1 MKEYEVL
8 VTAKLDTSQV
18 QKELENL
25 NGKEITLDVKTG
37 NTAKEV
43 QNVNKQ
49 IVTTQKSTQSFGDTL
64 KKSLNIGSAATIT
77 AEAFNAI
84 RNAADKATDAIKDI
98 DDAVT
103 DLRMATNGSYSD
115 TLKLVQGYN
124 KLGKAIGA
132 ITTEVSDS
140 ADAWLRQG
148 HSISDTNTLIKD
160 SMILS
165 KVANLESADATE
177 YLTSA
182 MKGYKVAVEDVIG
195 IVDMLTAVDLV
206 SATDAGGLAEAMS
219 ETAVSANYANVEMEQ
234 LLGYLAAVGEV
245 TQDSMSSIG
254 NAFKTFFARYS
265 DIKAGKLE
273 LVDEDGTIEVL
284 SDVEQ
289 SLKNV
294 GIDMRS
300 TITDFDDFGEA
311 LIALHA
317 EWDDLNSVQQS
328 AIAKAFGGT
337 RQKERFLVLMENF
350 DAATSYMEAATNSAG
365 TAEQKFNA
373 YLDSIE
379 AKTKSL
385 QAAFESLAVNTFSTE
400 LFGGIIEATT
410 SLVTFLDKTNLL
422 KSSLA
427 GIAGA
432 GAIKVFT
439 MLASGI
445 ANAAARMN
453 DFNSAMSILK
463 AGNIG
468 ESQMQKLV
476 QMTSNL
482 SESQLKAVVSSS
494 ALSNQQRITILTANG
509 MSTSEANA
517 TLATMGLATAEGT
530 AATATS
536 TLSGTLKGLWLTLK
550 ANPLI
555 LVASAIT
562 AAVTAFN
569 AFSDA
574 AEESA
579 QRAEENFNKLTEAA
593 QAATETRQSVGSLIE
608 QYKALAD
615 ASDGAWSTEEVS
627 ELKGIQ
633 EQITNLVGDQ
643 AGNLDLVNG
652 KIDEEY
658 QKLLSIYNLLSD
670 DELASAESAYNV
682 SQEKYNKGYE
692 HPGKSWLNSYTGEK
706 DDLAA
711 WYIMRAYEEVINP
724 GVSGSKWFATEYLGW
739 SEDTNGYAG
748 NLGIALE
755 EIGSYEDGLKA
766 LKEWQEILNTANEAD
781 YFGDDFGNA
790 YELGDAMLYVSS
802 KIEEFEAVITEAE
815 AAKDRFFSAKANDEV
830 LDFLVENDLKTQDDF
845 NSWINSVMANSD
857 YSTDYKQALI
867 NAMQGYLPYFEVSDS
882 VKKSLI
888 ANMDGLIDELTDH
901 FTSSED
907 RTTLGE
913 WLMNMSPSEYQT
925 FVEWWEDNA
934 GSETVTASLD
944 SMMTAFANHLE
955 RVSIAANGVASEI
968 QNITSAAKTELDNT
982 QTVIDGITFAQ
993 SILAEQSTGVSLSVE
1008 DFNSDE
1014 LKEYTSAL
1022 EYNNGALQ
1030 LNAEK
1035 VNELVKANADAQ
1047 ISLNDTNKAVAQ
1059 SKYLENAAEIERLRK
1074 QLDGLSDDEIAAKT
1088 TIESKINSLLE
1099 ENSTL
1104 KNVCTQYDLMSASL
1118 REATSAYQNWLN
1130 AQNAAQSGDMFDDT
1144 LDAMNHIN
1152 DTLNNKDSELY
1163 GRVGRTDYEA
1173 AVNLIIPESIDS
1185 SDKEA
1190 INKYLDSIYAL
1201 FTYDDGGNRAGLNID
1216 NFCKQAVDEGLMY
1229 IDEASGSYQIA
1240 GQKTMEDF
1248 AEGMNLSLPL
1258 VQAMFGEMEEFGGV
1272 FDWSDE
1278 ANKTFGDLA
1287 VSATEAREALK
1298 KISGNEDLEIKLDV
1312 SDIEDTQGK
1321 LDALDATIAEMDK
1334 VKSKPEV
1341 DPSEIEYANE
1351 IIEYCV
1357 AQKQLLSQPD
1367 VMMVDTSVVE
1377 GDLGNA
1383 IALLQEFQTAKNNLE
1398 TAQALGLDTTQAQAN
1413 LDAATQKIQ
1422 DLDANITS
1430 EKALNI
1436 DTTSIDSISSSLEN
1450 LSAEMIVKAGVD
1462 ESAVIGYQQSEH
1474 DAQGTV
1480 TWDNDTSLVDVYAAA
1495 SHYSEGTVAWYN
1507 DTSLVK
1513 TKFYAKGYVSW
1524 QNSSISVNGTAHAGG
1539 TAYAGGNWGTAPGG
1553 KTLVGELGQEI
1564 VVDPHTGRWYTVGD
1578 NGAEFRD
1585 IPRGAIVFNH
1595 KQSES
1600 LLKNG
1605 YVAGRATALV
1615 GGTAMVTGGI
1625 GIGNAGD
1632 STVSGG
1638 NSTSNYKKP
1647 SSSATNSTSN
1657 KNTDDELETFDWIEI
1672 AVSRIERV
1680 IDRLKTTATS
1690 TYKALKTKLGA
1701 TYDEIAMVNQEL
1713 AIQQQAYERYM
1724 QEANNVGLSSDLATL
1739 VQNGAVDISQ
1749 YDEDTQELIEKYQ
1762 EFFEKA
1768 LECSDAVQQ
1777 LHESLAELY
1786 ENNFNDVA
1794 SDYENQL
1801 SLFEHMT
1808 NSYNTGLQALEAQGY
1823 LQGTEYYSALQ
1834 DVERQKL
1841 SVLNAELAAL
1851 EQSFSE
1857 AMASGEI
1864 QKYSD
1869 SWFEMQG
1876 SINEVK
1882 EQIDEANLSLL
1893 EYEKTMRE
1901 IEWDHF
1907 DYIQDRISQITDE
1920 ADFMIDLLSNSDL
1933 HTDKGQLTDEG
1944 MATMGLHAQNYNTY
1958 MAQADQY
1965 AAEILELNKQIAD
1978 DPNNTELIERRE
1990 ELLRLQQ
1997 DSILAAEDE
2006 KQAMIDLVRE
2016 GIELE
2021 LDAMQELIDAYTDA
2035 LDSAKDLYDHQRKIK
2050 DHTSEISNIQKQ
2062 LSAYENDFSEETKA
2076 KVQQLKV
2083 QLEESENDL
2092 EETQYQQYISDQKK
2106 LLDELYLEY
2115 ESILN
2120 ERLDNTDALL
2130 EEMIGYVNAN
2140 TDSINST
2147 LTEAAVN
2154 VGYTMSESMQSIWN
2168 GSTEALDGTLS
2179 VYGDGFN
2186 EKLTAINNVLSQIQ
2200 ANTAAMIS
2208 DSDAAAEGNIG
2219 STSPTTEPTSSSNSS
2234 STTPTEPAVN
2244 SPIETAEKAIT
2255 IGGKI
2260 NAKGAKIYDY
2270 AGDNS
2275 GENQYYSKDPIY
2287 TVLGESN
2294 GYLKVRY
2301 HKLSSGVTGWFKR
2314 NDVKAY
2320 KTGGL
2325 VDYTGLAQLDGT
2337 PSKPELVLN
2346 AQDTENFLALRD
2358 TLQKMAQQELTLQ
2371 TGTNT
2376 YGSVQP
2382 VAYTGFFDNTQAM
2395 KHLLNQ
2401 NPISNIQQKTG
2412 DTNFNVNIDHVDD
2425 YNDFVRKM
2433 IKDKQFEKFIQSMTV
2448 DRLVGG
2454 MSTKK
2459 HTFSSRYEK
2468 E

>member
-18 QKELENL
+18 KKELENL
-25 NGKEITLDVKTG
+25 DGKEIKLDVKTG

-49 IVTTQKSTQSFGDTL
+49 IVNTRKSTQSFGDTL
-64 KKSLNIGSAATIT
+64 KKSLNIGAAASLT
-77 AEAFNAI
+77 AEAFGAI
-84 RNAADKATDAIKDI
+84 RTAADKATDAIKDI
-98 DDAVT
+98 DGAVT
-103 DLRMATNGSYSD
+103 DLRMATNGSYGD

-124 KLGKAIGA
+124 MLGQRIGA

-148 HSISDTNTLIKD
+148 HSISETNTLIKD

-165 KVANLESADATE
+165 KVAKLDSADSTE

-182 MKGYKVAVEDVIG
+182 MKGYKVEVENVIG
-195 IVDMLTAVDLV
+195 IVDKLTAVDLV

-219 ETAVSANYANVEMEQ
+219 RTAVSAHNADIEMEK
-234 LLGYLAAVGEV
+234 LLGYLAVTGEV
-245 TQDSMSSIG
+245 TQKSMSSIG
-254 NAFKTFFARYS
+254 EGFKTIFTRMA

-273 LVDEDGTIEVL
+273 LVDEDGTVESL
-284 SDVEQ
+284 SDVETV
-289 SLKNV
+289 LNNM
-294 GIDMRS
+294 GIKLRES
-300 TITDFDDFGEA
+300 NNEFRDFGDVLDEVA
-311 LIALHA
+311 AA
-317 EWDDLNSVQQS
+317 WGSYSSVQQA
-328 AIAKAFGGT
+328 AISKAFAGT
-337 RQKERFLVLMENF
+337 RQSENFKVLMENYSS
-350 DAATSYMEAATNSAG
+350 AISYMETAMNSAG
-365 TAEQKFNA
+365 TAEQKFGA

-385 QAAFESLAVNTFSTE
+385 QAAFEALAVNTFSTE

-445 ANAAARMN
+445 ANAAVRMN
-453 DFNSAMSILK
+453 EFNSALSILK
-463 AGNIG
+463 SGNIG
-468 ESQMQKLV
+468 ESQMQKLI
-476 QMTSNL
+476 QLTSNL
-482 SESQLKAVVSSS
+482 SDSQLQAVVSSK
-494 ALSNQQRITILTANG
+494 ALSTEQRMAILTANG
-509 MSTSEANA
+509 MSTAEAQA

-530 AATATS
+530 ATSATFS
-536 TLSGTLKGLWLTLK
+536 LSGALKGLWATLK

-562 AAVTAFN
+562 AAVTAFS

-574 AEESA
+574 AEEAA

-593 QAATETRQSVGSLIE
+593 QAATETRKSVGSLIE
-608 QYKALAD
+608 QYKELAD
-615 ASDGAWSTEEVS
+615 ASDGSWSTEEAN

-633 EQITNLVGDQ
+633 EQITSLVGDQ

-682 SQEKYNKGYE
+682 SQEKFEKGYV
-692 HPGKSWLNSYTGEK
+692 HPGKSWTNSYSGEK

-711 WYIMRAYEEVINP
+711 WYIMRAYEQVLNP
-724 GVSGSKWFATEYLGW
+724 VEGANGGKWFAQKYLGW
-739 SEDTNGYAG
+739 DEDTNGYAG
-748 NLGIALE
+748 NLGQALE
-755 EIGSYEDGLKA
+755 QIGSYEDGLVA
-766 LKEWQEILNTANEAD
+766 LKEWRDILNTAEDAD
-781 YFGDDFGNA
+781 YFGDSFGNP
-790 YELGDAMLYVSS
+790 YEFGDALSYVNT
-802 KIEEFEAVITEAE
+802 KIKEFEAVIAEAE
-815 AAKDRFFSAKANDEV
+815 AAKNRFFSAKANDEV
-830 LDFLVENDLKTQDDF
+830 LDFLVENDLNTQDDF
-845 NSWINSVMANSD
+845 DSWINSVMSNAD
-857 YSTDYKQALI
+857 YSNDYKQALI
-867 NAMQGYLPYFEVSDS
+867 NAMQGYLPHFEIPDS

-888 ANMDGLIDELTDH
+888 ANMDGLMDELTDH
-901 FTSSED
+901 FTSDED
-907 RTTLGE
+907 RNILSD
-913 WLMNMSPSEYQT
+913 WLMNMDPSEYQT
-925 FVEWWEDNA
+925 FVNWWKENA
-934 GSETVTASLD
+934 NSEVVTGSLD

-955 RVSIAANGVASEI
+955 RVSIAANGIATEVSG
-968 QNITSAAKTELDNT
+968 ITSAAQKELINT
-982 QTVIDGITFAQ
+982 QAVIDGISSAQ
-993 SILAEQSTGVSLSVE
+993 GILSEQSTGVSLSVE
-1008 DFNSDE
+1008 DFNSEE

-1030 LNAEK
+1030 LNADK
-1035 VNELVKANADAQ
+1035 VNELVKANAEAQ

-1059 SKYLENAAEIERLRK
+1059 SKYLENAAEIEKLRK
-1074 QLDGLSDDEIAAKT
+1074 QLDGLSDDETAAQA
-1088 TIESKINSLLE
+1088 TIQSNIDTLLA

-1118 REATSAYQNWLN
+1118 REATSAYQHWLN
-1130 AQNAAQSGDMFDDT
+1130 AQGAAQSGDMFDDT
-1144 LDAMNHIN
+1144 LSAMNHIN

-1173 AVNLIIPESIDS
+1173 AVDLIIPESIDS

-1190 INKYLDSIYAL
+1190 VNNYMDSIYSL
-1201 FTYDDGGNRAGLNID
+1201 FTYDDDGNRAGLNID

-1287 VSATEAREALK
+1287 VSATEAREALR

-1312 SDIEDTQGK
+1312 SDIENTQGK
-1321 LDALDATIAEMDK
+1321 LDALDATIAEMDGIK
-1334 VKSKPEV
+1334 TKPEV

-1351 IIEYCV
+1351 VIRYCV

-1383 IALLQEFQTAKNNLE
+1383 IGLLQEFQTAKNNLE
-1398 TAQALGLDTTQAQAN
+1398 VAQALGIDTTQAQAN

-1422 DLDANITS
+1422 DLDTNITS

-1436 DTTSIDSISSSLEN
+1436 DTTSIDTISESLGN
-1450 LSAEMIVKAGVD
+1450 LSAELIVKAGVD
-1462 ESAVIGYQQSEH
+1462 ESAVIGYQEAEH

-1480 TWDNDTSLVDVYAAA
+1480 TWNNDTSLVDTYAAA
-1495 SHYSEGTVAWYN
+1495 NHYSEGTVAWYN

-1513 TKFYAKGYVSW
+1513 TRFYARGYITW
-1524 QNSSISVNGTAHAGG
+1524 EGQQSVNGTAHASG

-1578 NGAEFRD
+1578 YGAEFRD

-1605 YVAGRATALV
+1605 YVAGRAAALV

-1638 NSTSNYKKP
+1638 NSTDNYKKP

-1657 KNTDDELETFDWIEI
+1657 TSTDDEFETFDWIEI
-1672 AVSRIERV
+1672 AISRIERV

-1713 AIQQQAYERYM
+1713 AIQQQAYDRYM
-1724 QEANNVGLSSDLATL
+1724 QEANNVVLSSDLAAL
-1739 VQNGAVDISQ
+1739 VQSGAIDISQ
-1749 YDEDTQELIEKYQ
+1749 YDEDTQKLIEDYQ
-1762 EFFEKA
+1762 KFYEQA

-1777 LHESLAELY
+1777 LHENLGELY

-1794 SDYENQL
+1794 ADYENQL

-1823 LQGTEYYSALQ
+1823 LQGTEYYSTLQ
-1834 DVERQKL
+1834 DVERQKI

-1864 QKYSD
+1864 EKYSD
-1869 SWFEMQG
+1869 AWYEMQG
-1876 SINEVK
+1876 SINDVK

-1920 ADFMIDLLSNSDL
+1920 ADFMIELLSNSDL

-1944 MATMGLHAQNYNTY
+1944 MATMGLHAQNYNTH

-1965 AAEILELNKQIAD
+1965 AAEILELNKQIAE

-1990 ELLRLQQ
+1990 ELLGLQQ
-1997 DSILAAEDE
+1997 DSIIAAENE

-2035 LDSAKDLYDHQRKIK
+2035 LDSAKDLYDYQRKIK
-2050 DHTSEISNIQKQ
+2050 DHTTEIANIQKQ
-2062 LSAYENDFSEETKA
+2062 LSAYENDFSEETRA
-2076 KVQQLKV
+2076 KVQQLSV
-2083 QLEESENDL
+2083 QLEEAESDL
-2092 EETQYQQYISDQKK
+2092 EETEYQQYISDQKK

-2115 ESILN
+2115 ETVLN
-2120 ERLDNTDALL
+2120 QRLDNTDALL
-2130 EEMIGYVNAN
+2130 EEMIGSVNSN

-2147 LTEAAVN
+2147 LTEAADN

-2200 ANTAAMIS
+2200 ANTAAMIANS
-2208 DSDAAAEGNIG
+2208 DDIAEEDI
-2219 STSPTTEPTSSSNSS
+2219 STTNPETEPTPSTGSPE
-2234 STTPTEPAVN
+2234 TTPTEPVVDT
-2244 SPIETAEKAIT
+2244 PVEPAEKEIT

-2275 GENQYYSKDPIY
+2275 GENQYFSKDPIY

-2294 GYLKVRY
+2294 GYLKVRH
-2301 HKLSSGVTGWFKR
+2301 HKLSSGVTGWFKKS
-2314 NDVKAY
+2314 DVKAY

-2337 PSKPELVLN
+2337 PTKPELVLN
-2346 AQDTENFLALRD
+2346 ARDTENFLALKE
-2358 TLQKMAQQELTLQ
+2358 TLKRMTQQELSL
-2371 TGTNT
+2371 GTS
-2376 YGSVQP
+2376 YGSDYVQQLSGITDISKKIAAIRDGNG
-2382 VAYTGFFDNTQAM
+2382 VNTGVTVGDIEINI
-2395 KHLLNQ
+2395 
-2401 NPISNIQQKTG
+2401 PIE
-2412 DTNFNVNIDHVDD
+2412 HVDD
-2425 YNDFVRKM
+2425 YNDFVSQLQ
-2433 IKDKQFEKFIQSMTV
+2433 KDKQFERFVQSMTV

-2454 MSTKK
+2454 GSLKK
-2459 HTFSSRYEK
+2459 NKYFGNR
-2468 E
+2468 